1 MSLSKE
7 FNRLGESGKTE
18 CRQEELKITD
28 RGKAVENPAGRI
40 IRMNL
45 PEEASLSMACT
56 MAEHYL
62 ASCQIEDA
70 AVDAWYLLEYVTG
83 VSRAMYLADR
93 DKKLSEEQRD
103 AYAALVNKRGAHIPL
118 QHLTGEQEF
127 MGLPFL
133 VSEAVLIPRQDTET
147 LVELA
152 LDKIKAALRS
162 GVLPREI
169 HVERDSGAGGDETE
183 VRRGSDLSPE
193 ENDRYRVLDLCTG
206 SGCIAV
212 SIAKLCEQMW
222 EKNSGNPGK
231 SGKDQEPCKKW
242 LEVCASDLSE
252 DALALAQENA
262 RRLGADVRFFHSD
275 LFAQIP
281 MPVDCENRSVSAD
294 SLTGEKARGAG
305 VVFDL
310 IVSNPPYIRTQVIEE
325 LSEEVRLH
333 EPRLALDG
341 GDDGLE
347 FYRRIV
353 CESRGYLR
361 LGGWLRRGSGYDE
374 GEDVADLLRQNGFSQ
389 VRVSKDLAGNDRV
402 VEGVYYV

>member
-1 MSLSKE
+1 
-7 FNRLGESGKTE
+7 
-18 CRQEELKITD
+18 
-28 RGKAVENPAGRI
+28 
-40 IRMNL
+40 
-45 PEEASLSMACT
+45 MACT
-56 MAEHYL
+56 AAEHYL
-62 ASCQIEDA
+62 ASRRIEDA

-169 HVERDSGAGGDETE
+169 YVERDSDTRGEKAE

-193 ENDRYRVLDLCTG
+193 ENERCDRYRVLDLCTG

-222 EKNSGNPGK
+222 GKNSGK
-231 SGKDQEPCKKW
+231 CGKDQERCKNW

-252 DALALAQENA
+252 DALAVARENA
-262 RRLGADVRFFHSD
+262 RRLGADVRFFRSD

-281 MPVDCENRSVSAD
+281 MSVDCEDRSVSTD
-294 SLTGEKARGAG
+294 SRIGEKVSG
-305 VVFDL
+305 VGFDL
-310 IVSNPPYIRTQVIEE
+310 IVSNPPYICTKVIEE

-361 LGGWLRRGSGYDE
+361 SGGWLLLEIGYDQ
-374 GEDVADLLRQNGFSQ
+374 GEDVAKLLRQSGFSQ
-389 VRVSKDLAGNDRV
+389 VRVSQDLAGNDRV

>member
-1 MSLSKE
+1 
-7 FNRLGESGKTE
+7 
-18 CRQEELKITD
+18 
-28 RGKAVENPAGRI
+28 
-40 IRMNL
+40 
-45 PEEASLSMACT
+45 MACT

-83 VSRAMYLADR
+83 VSRAMYLAER

-152 LDKIKAALRS
+152 LDKIKAALCS
-162 GVLPREI
+162 GVLPRGI
-169 HVERDSGAGGDETE
+169 HVERDSGARGEKTGT
-183 VRRGSDLSPE
+183 RRGSDTPRGE
-193 ENDRYRVLDLCTG
+193 KDRYRVLDLCTG

-222 EKNSGNPGK
+222 GKKSGNLGK
-231 SGKDQEPCKKW
+231 SGKDQEPCESW

-252 DALALAQENA
+252 DALEIARENA
-262 RRLGADVRFFHSD
+262 RRLGADVRFFQSD

-281 MPVDCENRSVSAD
+281 MPVDCENRSVSTD
-294 SLTGEKARGAG
+294 SRIGENASG
-305 VVFDL
+305 VEFDL
-310 IVSNPPYIRTQVIEE
+310 IVSNPPYIRTQVIEK

-341 GDDGLE
+341 GNDGLE

-353 CESRGYLR
+353 CESRAYLR
-361 LGGWLRRGSGYDE
+361 SGGWLLLEIGYDQ
-374 GEDVADLLRQNGFSQ
+374 GEDVAKLLRQSGFSQ
-389 VRVSKDLAGNDRV
+389 VRISKDLAGNDRV